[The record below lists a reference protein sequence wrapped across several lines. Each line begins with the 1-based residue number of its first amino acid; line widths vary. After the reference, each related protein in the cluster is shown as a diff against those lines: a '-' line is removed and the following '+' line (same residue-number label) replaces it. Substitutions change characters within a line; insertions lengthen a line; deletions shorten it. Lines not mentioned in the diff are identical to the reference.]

1 MKTHSIYS
9 TLQTFISSNNDREL
23 VQFCARQHPADLAG
37 ALEEALTQDIHFVMT
52 RLDPGTASEIL
63 SHLTPGLQSK
73 VLIVLSDEELSAIIQ
88 EMYADDRVDLIRNIP
103 DIRKDRLLHML
114 AKAERQDILK
124 LESYA
129 EGTAGAIMTS
139 DYAVLPAHI
148 TVRDALEKLRLEA
161 PDKETIYYAYVINSN
176 RSLIGS
182 VSLRQLIMARPDTP
196 IQTLMTPEPVRAKV
210 EEDQEEVARKIQK
223 YDLLA
228 IPVTNGNEVLVGI
241 ITHDDVA
248 DVLEEETTE
257 DFHRLAAMS
266 HKVPDLNINI
276 RDARFFTMIRKR
288 LPWLLV
294 LVFMNIFSGAGIAAF
309 EDTIAAVVALVF
321 FLPLLID
328 SGGNAGSQSATL
340 MVRALAI
347 GDVKLKDWLGLLKK
361 EILVALGI
369 GLVMGL
375 AVSLIGIFR
384 AGPEVAVVVAMTMVL
399 TVLFGSLVGMSLPF
413 LLTRFRMD
421 PATASAPLITSIA
434 DIGGVL
440 IYFSIASWYLKDII
454 AAAGTA

>member
-1 MKTHSIYS
+1 MKNHSIYP
-9 TLQTFISSNNDREL
+9 TIQTFISSNNEREL
-23 VQFCARQHPADLAG
+23 VRFCARQHPADLA
-37 ALEEALTQDIHFVMT
+37 AAFEEALTQDMHFVMT
-52 RLDPGTASEIL
+52 RLNPGTASKIL
-63 SHLTPGLQSK
+63 SHMAPELQSK
-73 VLIVLSDEELSAIIQ
+73 LLIVLSDEELSAMIQ
-88 EMYADDRVDLIRNIP
+88 AMYADDRVDLIRNIP

-139 DYAVLPAHI
+139 DYAALPADI
-148 TVRDALEKLRLEA
+148 TVREALEKLRLEA
-161 PDKETIYYAYVINSN
+161 PDKETIYYAYVINKN

-182 VSLRQLIMARPDTP
+182 VSLRELILARPETRLQD
-196 IQTLMTPEPVRAKV
+196 IMHMEPVRAKV
-210 EEDQEEVARKIQK
+210 EEDQEEVARKILK

-248 DVLEEETTE
+248 DVLQEEATE
-257 DFHRLAAMS
+257 DFHRFGAMS
-266 HKVPDLNINI
+266 HKVPDLSLNI
-276 RDARFFTMIRKR
+276 RDAGFFTMLQKR

-294 LVFMNIFSGAGIAAF
+294 LVFMNIFSGAGIAVF
-309 EDTIAAVVALVF
+309 EDTIAAVVSLVF

-340 MVRALAI
+340 MVRALAV
-347 GDVKLKDWLGLLKK
+347 GDVKLSDWLKLLKR
-361 EILVALGI
+361 EIGVAIGI
-369 GLVMGL
+369 GLCMGL
-375 AVSLIGIFR
+375 AVSMIGIFR
-384 AGPEVAVVVAMTMVL
+384 AGPDVAVVVAMTMVL

-413 LLTRFRMD
+413 LLTRFRLD

-440 IYFSIASWYLKDII
+440 IYFSIATWYLKDII
-454 AAAGTA
+454 AAAGAA